1 MENITLTK
9 GQEEAIKVAVQR
21 YKDNEK
27 YTVIAGAAGSG
38 KTTTVRYIVDALNV
52 DMSDVVFA
60 TFTGKASLVLRN
72 KGCHNAMTLHRLLYI
87 PKTLSNGDIEFEER
101 ATLEYDYKI
110 VVVDEVSMVPQKM
123 WELLLSHQIY
133 VIALGDMFQL
143 PPISGNATVL
153 EHPHVVLTE
162 IMRQALDNPIIRLS
176 MDIREGK
183 TLSYGGPKEARI
195 IPKEK
200 VSNKLLLGADIVLC
214 GRNDTRMTL
223 NSHIRKLK
231 WGNNYQDAP
240 IEGDRIIALKNDWW
254 FSSDTGEALINGE
267 LGEIRNIR
275 TQNTKLLKPKM
286 TAQFWSDTSGVFR
299 KVCIDYKLLRTGIP
313 TVTKENYMD
322 FYKVQKPKE
331 FAYGYVV
338 TVHKFQGS
346 QANKVLVYAERLG
359 DREYFAK
366 WLYTACT
373 RAVEQVVIVM

>member
-87 PKTLSNGDIEFEER
+87 PKTLSNGDVEFEER

-162 IMRQALDNPIIRLS
+162 IMRQA
-176 MDIREGK
+176 
-183 TLSYGGPKEARI
+183 
-195 IPKEK
+195 
-200 VSNKLLLGADIVLC
+200 
-214 GRNDTRMTL
+214 
-223 NSHIRKLK
+223 
-231 WGNNYQDAP
+231 
-240 IEGDRIIALKNDWW
+240 
-254 FSSDTGEALINGE
+254 
-267 LGEIRNIR
+267 
-275 TQNTKLLKPKM
+275 
-286 TAQFWSDTSGVFR
+286 
-299 KVCIDYKLLRTGIP
+299 
-313 TVTKENYMD
+313 
-322 FYKVQKPKE
+322 
-331 FAYGYVV
+331 
-338 TVHKFQGS
+338 
-346 QANKVLVYAERLG
+346 
-359 DREYFAK
+359 
-366 WLYTACT
+366 
-373 RAVEQVVIVM
+373 

>member
-21 YKDNEK
+21 YKNNEK

-87 PKTLSNGDIEFEER
+87 PKTLSNGDVEFEER
-101 ATLEYDYKI
+101 TTLEYDYKI

-143 PPISGNATVL
+143 PPISGNSTVL

-183 TLSYGGPKEARI
+183 TLSYGGPREARI

-214 GRNDTRMTL
+214 GRNDTRMAL

-254 FSSDTGEALINGE
+254 FSSDTGEPLINGE
-267 LGEIRNIR
+267 LGEISRIR
-275 TQNTKLLKPKM
+275 YKDTKHLKPKM
-286 TAQFWSDTSGVFR
+286 TAWFNSDTSGIF
-299 KVCIDYKLLRTGIP
+299 KHINIDYKMLCTGEP
-313 TVTKENYMD
+313 TVTRENYGE
-322 FYKVQKPKE
+322 FCKIQKPRE
-331 FAYGYVV
+331 FAYGNVI
-338 TVHKFQGS
+338 TAHKAQGS
-346 QANKVLVYAERLG
+346 QFGKVLVYSEVMG
-359 DREYFAK
+359 DRDLFRK
-366 WLYTACT
+366 WLYSACT
-373 RAVEQVVIVM
+373 RAIDKVIIAF